1 MKYYIYIAVLI
12 GCIYSKSPVD
22 NNLMLSLS
30 ASNIAYTMLDNAG
43 PGYHMAFSL
52 GYTREDS
59 KTIESGLGFQYLLG
73 INQDTINESSSNNK
87 KLFGLS
93 IFSFVEIPWHSTSIG
108 LRSFFDF
115 GFSNYN
121 FIFGPTIG
129 YSFNLNS
136 LDININYFGGC
147 SDFINFSRFT
157 NSMELRIVL
166 PFKGIEN

>member
-1 MKYYIYIAVLI
+1 MKYYIYIVVLI

-22 NNLMLSLS
+22 NHLMLSFS
-30 ASNIAYTMLDNAG
+30 TSNIACTMLDGVG
-43 PGYHMAFSL
+43 PGYHMAFSF
-52 GYTREDS
+52 GYAREDS
-59 KTIESGLGFQYLLG
+59 KSIESGFGFQYLLG

-93 IFSFVEIPWHSTSIG
+93 IFSFMEIPWHNTSIG

-129 YSFNLNS
+129 YSFKLNN
-136 LDININYFGGC
+136 LDININYFRGC
-147 SDFINFSRFT
+147 ADFINFSRFT
-157 NSMELRIVL
+157 DSIELRIML
-166 PFKGIEN
+166 PLEGIQN

>member
-1 MKYYIYIAVLI
+1 MKYYIYIVVLI

-22 NNLMLSLS
+22 NHLMLSLS
-30 ASNIAYTMLDNAG
+30 ASNIAYTMLDDAG
-43 PGYHMAFSL
+43 PGYHMVFSL
-52 GYTREDS
+52 GYAREDS
-59 KTIESGLGFQYLLG
+59 KTIESGLGFQYILG
-73 INQDTINESSSNNK
+73 INQDILNESSSNNK

-93 IFSFVEIPWHSTSIG
+93 IFSFVEVPWNKTSIG

-136 LDININYFGGC
+136 LDININYFRGC
-147 SDFINFSRFT
+147 ADFINFSRFID
-157 NSMELRIVL
+157 SIELRIML
-166 PFKGIEN
+166 PFKGIQN